1 MSTENEYKQAVADL
15 TKATEQVKTFAET
28 ARTELKNLGDV
39 SRETKASAD
48 KALTEMNAL
57 AARVT
62 EMEQK
67 GARGNAPED
76 QNAGLSLGQRFI
88 RSDVVKAAMAE
99 GSAWRGSVKLDVKS
113 ITSASSTGVSATT
126 GLVVADR
133 QPGIVQVVPNRSL
146 VIRDLLMPGNTASS
160 AIDFVRETGF
170 TNNAA
175 IAPETTQ
182 KAESDLQF
190 DLQNLPVRTIAHWV
204 QASTQILADAPMLQ
218 SYIDGRLRYGLAFV
232 EDNQLLNGDG
242 TGTNLKGLM
251 VQSTPYA
258 KPAGVTVKGETMID
272 RLRLAMLQAVLAQY
286 PATGHILNPT
296 DWASIELT
304 KDAQSRYV
312 FANPMGL
319 TGPALWG
326 LPVAETLAIA
336 AGKFMTGAFRYAA
349 QIFDREDAT
358 VMISTEDR
366 DNFIKNMVTIRAEER
381 AALAVYRPEALI
393 NGSFADLTAA
403 PTGG

>member
-15 TKATEQVKTFAET
+15 TKATDQVKTFAET

-67 GARGNAPED
+67 GARGNGLED

-88 RSDVVKAAMAE
+88 RSEEVKAALAE
-99 GSAWRGSVKLDVKS
+99 GSAWNGRVKLDVKS

-182 KAESDLQF
+182 KPESDLQF

-242 TGTNLKGLM
+242 TGTNLKGLL
-251 VQSTPYA
+251 VQSTAYA

>member
-1 MSTENEYKQAVADL
+1 MNENEYKQAAADL
-15 TKATEQVKTFAET
+15 TKATDQVKKFADTCQAEM
-28 ARTELKNLGDV
+28 KSLGEITK
-39 SRETKASAD
+39 ETKASAD
-48 KALTEMNAL
+48 KALTEMNVL
-57 AARVT
+57 AARLT
-62 EMEQK
+62 DLEQK
-67 GARGNAPED
+67 GSRGKGLED
-76 QNAGLSLGQRFI
+76 PNAGLSLGQRFI
-88 RSDVVKAAMAE
+88 RSEEVKAVMAE
-99 GSAWRGSVKLDVKS
+99 GDAWRGRVKLDVKS
-113 ITSASSTGVSATT
+113 ITSASTSGASGTT

-160 AIDFVRETGF
+160 AIDYVRETGF

-175 IAPETTQ
+175 IAPEGTQ
-182 KAESDLQF
+182 KPQSDIQF
-190 DLQNLPVRTIAHWV
+190 DLQTLPVRTIAHWV
-204 QASTQILADAPMLQ
+204 QASKQILADAPMLA
-218 SYIDGRLRYGLAFV
+218 SYVDGRLRYGLAFV

-242 TGTNLKGLM
+242 TGTNIKGLM
-251 VQSTPYA
+251 VQSTAYA
-258 KPAGVTVKGETMID
+258 KPAGVTVKNETMID

-319 TGPALWG
+319 SGPALWG
-326 LPVAETLAIA
+326 LPVAETLAMS

-358 VMISTEDR
+358 VIISTEDR
-366 DNFIKNMVTIRAEER
+366 DNFVKNMVTILAEER

-393 NGSFADLTAA
+393 NGSFSDLTAA
-403 PTGG
+403 PSGG

>member
-1 MSTENEYKQAVADL
+1 MNENEYKQAAADL
-15 TKATEQVKTFAET
+15 TKATDQVKKFADTCQAEM
-28 ARTELKNLGDV
+28 KSLGEITK
-39 SRETKASAD
+39 ETKASAD
-48 KALTEMNAL
+48 KALTEMNVL
-57 AARVT
+57 AARLT
-62 EMEQK
+62 DLEQK
-67 GARGNAPED
+67 GSRGKGLED
-76 QNAGLSLGQRFI
+76 PNAGLSLGQRFI
-88 RSDVVKAAMAE
+88 RLEEVKAVMAE
-99 GSAWRGSVKLDVKS
+99 GDAWRGRVKLDVKS
-113 ITSASSTGVSATT
+113 ITSASTSGASGTT

-160 AIDFVRETGF
+160 AIDYVRETGF

-175 IAPETTQ
+175 IAPEGTQ
-182 KAESDLQF
+182 KPQSDIQF
-190 DLQNLPVRTIAHWV
+190 DLQTLPVRTIAHWV
-204 QASTQILADAPMLQ
+204 QASKQILADAPMLA
-218 SYIDGRLRYGLAFV
+218 SYVDGRLRYGLAFV

-242 TGTNLKGLM
+242 TGTNIKGLM
-251 VQSTPYA
+251 VQSTAYA
-258 KPAGVTVKGETMID
+258 KPAGVTVKNETMID

-319 TGPALWG
+319 SGPALWG
-326 LPVAETLAIA
+326 LPVAETLAMS

-358 VMISTEDR
+358 VIISTEDR
-366 DNFIKNMVTIRAEER
+366 DNFVKNMVTILAEER

-393 NGSFADLTAA
+393 NGSFSDLTAA
-403 PTGG
+403 PSGG

>member
-15 TKATEQVKTFAET
+15 TKATEKVKNFAET

-76 QNAGLSLGQRFI
+76 LNAGLSLGQRFI

-242 TGTNLKGLM
+242 TGTNLKGLL
-251 VQSTPYA
+251 VQSTAYA